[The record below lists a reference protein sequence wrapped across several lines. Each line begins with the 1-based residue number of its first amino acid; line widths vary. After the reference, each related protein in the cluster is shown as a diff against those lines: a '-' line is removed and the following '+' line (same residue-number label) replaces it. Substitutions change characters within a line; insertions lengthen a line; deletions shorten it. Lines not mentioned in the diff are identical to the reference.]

1 MIGNPGL
8 LFADEPTGAL
18 NKANSQEVMKLLM
31 ELNHDGQSILMVTHD
46 VRAAL
51 CGNRILYLEDGKI
64 LDELN
69 LVPYGQDDLKKR
81 ENKVLD
87 WLSGL
92 GW

>member
-1 MIGNPGL
+1 
-8 LFADEPTGAL
+8 
-18 NKANSQEVMKLLM
+18 
-31 ELNHDGQSILMVTHD
+31 
-46 VRAAL
+46 
-51 CGNRILYLEDGKI
+51 LEDGKI

-69 LVPYGQDDLKKR
+69 LAPYGQDDLKKR